1 MTSAD
6 LPHPYILEQRC
17 NALAREV
24 YGPDA
29 FVSLSRAG
37 RAEVTPHWYAVVWS
51 GPSRRTDC
59 EARAMGSDRR
69 HVLVQ
74 IEALLKQQLRTTCAE
89 LYRQAASR

>member
-1 MTSAD
+1 MN

-17 NALAREV
+17 NEFARDV

-37 RAEVTPHWYAVVWS
+37 RPDGTPQWYAVVWS
-51 GPSRRTDC
+51 SPSRRTDC
-59 EARAMGSDRR
+59 EARATGGDRR

-74 IEALLKQQLRTTCAE
+74 IEALLKLQLRTTCAE
-89 LYRQAASR
+89 LYRQAAR

>member
-1 MTSAD
+1 MNPAD

-17 NALAREV
+17 NALAREI
-24 YGPDA
+24 YGQDA

-37 RAEVTPHWYAVVWS
+37 RANGIPHWYAIVWS
-51 GPSRRTDC
+51 SDSRRTDC
-59 EARAMGSDRR
+59 EARAMGADRR

-89 LYRQAASR
+89 LYRQAAR